1 MEKLQDR
8 YDVSLAQLENEISKL
23 EFNDAQLTSDVHT
36 LREDHDELKTVKS
49 HVNIVQESLKSE
61 MIRSDLLLVNSTLRS
76 MISSSDEDV
85 QN

>member
-36 LREDHDELKTVKS
+36 LREDNDELKTVKS